1 MEVWHA
7 DWCDE
12 QRLAG
17 VCEVAM
23 PVTFSEL
30 QAAAET
36 VAAFGEYVE
45 RPTALDDLGAVAE

>member
-23 PVTFSEL
+23 PVTISEL
-30 QAAAET
+30 QTAAET